1 MIRITE
7 IEEDTSVTLRVEG
20 RIVGEWV
27 DLLDTT
33 CREVG
38 DNGVGLT
45 LDLSGV
51 TFVSFAGLDVLRRL
65 RGGGVA
71 FHDCPNY
78 LKDLCDDC

>member
-7 IEEDTSVTLRVEG
+7 TEEDTSVLLRVEG

-38 DNGVGLT
+38 DEGVGLI

-65 RGGGVA
+65 RAGGVA
-71 FHDCPNY
+71 FHDCPRY